1 MMSRMSWNKVRT
13 TLFSPKA
20 FQVGT
25 GRNSG
30 VGVLGHT
37 GEMTD
42 KNAVGKT
49 KSEWDVARVRI
60 QFGC

>member
-1 MMSRMSWNKVRT
+1 MSWNEVQM

-25 GRNSG
+25 GRNGG
-30 VGVLGHT
+30 VGGLRHA
-37 GEMTD
+37 GEMAD
-42 KNAVGKT
+42 ENAVGKT
-49 KSEWDVARVRI
+49 KSKWDVVKFRI